1 MKYQHSQHLNSPMLL
16 PTSYSEWDYVLFLLY
31 RSIGLKD
38 RSIGIEGRTIGMV
51 DAIPTDELV
60 QYLPL
65 NEQFG
70 DTAVTR
76 WAISTVEYSVKSLSE
91 QTVLI
96 LITRLTFQG
105 RMCNRESIRTSG
117 PLMATTGLVH
127 LASGHIGQD
136 LVLNDRNYGIGI
148 TKTTNIEAISES
160 INPNLSS
167 NLNGMENR

>member
-16 PTSYSEWDYVLFLLY
+16 PTSYSEWDYVFLLLS
-31 RSIGLKD
+31 RSIGIKD

-70 DTAVTR
+70 DTAVNKVGDIHGGILGNVSLGANGPDSENAFDFPGADVQSGINTKIR
-76 WAISTVEYSVKSLSE
+76 PADGYDRPCSFGIWAYWPGSGVERQKLWNWYNKDA
-91 QTVLI
+91 QY
-96 LITRLTFQG
+96 RG
-105 RMCNRESIRTSG
+105 
-117 PLMATTGLVH
+117 
-127 LASGHIGQD
+127 
-136 LVLNDRNYGIGI
+136 
-148 TKTTNIEAISES
+148 NIE